1 MDGQFDDAPDDV
13 TELKSFHHTENGKE
27 TIEVSL
33 LVSIEDCIMFWNF
46 DTPSSLY
53 PSLNWTNG

>member
-13 TELKSFHHTENGKE
+13 TELQSFHQVEKGKE

-33 LVSIEDCIMFWNF
+33 LVSFEDFVK
-46 DTPSSLY
+46 L
-53 PSLNWTNG
+53 